1 MAQRLPPGYR
11 FHPTD
16 EELVAYYLKYKING
30 KQIEMNPIAVVDL
43 YKCEPWDLPVKSGVG
58 GNDQEWYFYS
68 ARDKKY
74 PNGARTNR
82 ATQRGYW
89 KSTGKDRVV
98 KCAISTGMKK
108 TLVYYTGR
116 APRGERTD
124 WVMHEYRMEDRVY
137 ENLRGPQEPYVL
149 ARVFKKSGSGPKNG
163 EQYGAPFIEEPSSPL
178 SGNGGETS
186 EPYEQPA
193 VEYPLP
199 LLKVEPGLSPQ
210 LENYGNECESPY
222 FNNMCMQELED
233 LMFSESFDTDVPRL
247 ANGDLDGV
255 SIGSPTS
262 VQDGFRWEDLLPEQ
276 PQATTE
282 DDTWKDLVINN
293 VDELLSGNDRFIADG
308 SLGMGTT
315 QHVVHDTDD
324 LLSGPGDYSGDGD
337 FLEIKDLINL
347 EDDID
352 VSGSNISVGEYEGFD
367 FSASAIQLRPPRIV
381 QWPMQFDPQGETS
394 RRMLLAC
401 RPGSQPEQFSSTL
414 SAPRILHTS
423 ASSRNLSDFAD
434 RAISSTGLHTS
445 AEEGWSNDG
454 DLVTLARE
462 GSGYVPDADFGS
474 NVEGCYDELRWREI
488 TPRDDVW
495 NMETLHRRLQTTKL
509 CPLQP
514 KKSISKAISE
524 GV

>member
-1 MAQRLPPGYR
+1 M
-11 FHPTD
+11 
-16 EELVAYYLKYKING
+16 
-30 KQIEMNPIAVVDL
+30 
-43 YKCEPWDLPVKSGVG
+43 KSGVG

-222 FNNMCMQELED
+222 FNNMVGNVVLPADDCPVRG
-233 LMFSESFDTDVPRL
+233 FSL
-247 ANGDLDGV
+247 KIA
-255 SIGSPTS
+255 IG
-262 VQDGFRWEDLLPEQ
+262 
-276 PQATTE
+276 
-282 DDTWKDLVINN
+282 
-293 VDELLSGNDRFIADG
+293 FI
-308 SLGMGTT
+308 
-315 QHVVHDTDD
+315 
-324 LLSGPGDYSGDGD
+324 
-337 FLEIKDLINL
+337 
-347 EDDID
+347 
-352 VSGSNISVGEYEGFD
+352 
-367 FSASAIQLRPPRIV
+367 
-381 QWPMQFDPQGETS
+381 
-394 RRMLLAC
+394 
-401 RPGSQPEQFSSTL
+401 
-414 SAPRILHTS
+414 
-423 ASSRNLSDFAD
+423 
-434 RAISSTGLHTS
+434 
-445 AEEGWSNDG
+445 
-454 DLVTLARE
+454 
-462 GSGYVPDADFGS
+462 
-474 NVEGCYDELRWREI
+474 
-488 TPRDDVW
+488 
-495 NMETLHRRLQTTKL
+495 
-509 CPLQP
+509 
-514 KKSISKAISE
+514 
-524 GV
+524 